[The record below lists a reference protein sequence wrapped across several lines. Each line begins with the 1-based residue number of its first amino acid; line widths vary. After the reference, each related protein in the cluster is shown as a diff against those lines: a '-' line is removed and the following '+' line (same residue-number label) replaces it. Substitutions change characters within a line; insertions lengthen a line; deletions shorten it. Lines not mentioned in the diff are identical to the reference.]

1 MLRVMIMGTVCFLGV
16 GIGAQEVH

>member
-1 MLRVMIMGTVCFLGV
+1 MGTVCFLGV